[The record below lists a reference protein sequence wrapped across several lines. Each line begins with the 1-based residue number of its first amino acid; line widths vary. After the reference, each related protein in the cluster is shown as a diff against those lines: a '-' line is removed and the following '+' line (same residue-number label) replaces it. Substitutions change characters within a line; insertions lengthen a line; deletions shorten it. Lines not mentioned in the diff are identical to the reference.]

1 MNAYIPKVAK
11 IIDLI
16 KHTEKE
22 WTFRV
27 ECDTKDVLPG
37 KFFEIS
43 MPKYGE
49 SPISVSGYGE
59 NYVDFTIREEEI
71 KLNLYWLD
79 AEKVLETVSV

>member
-27 ECDTKDVLPG
+27 DRK
-37 KFFEIS
+37 
-43 MPKYGE
+43 
-49 SPISVSGYGE
+49 SV
-59 NYVDFTIREEEI
+59 V
-71 KLNLYWLD
+71 
-79 AEKVLETVSV
+79 